1 MNIFLCFVCWYEYIF
16 ISLQA
21 KTKQSNNKNTKIMK
35 KQTNIAALKELVNYN
50 VLDRVKLRVNGV
62 QAYNIAEG
70 EEYTVIVRYEKQRG
84 RYYFVDRDG
93 RRFLASRY
101 DRAEFVAGE
110 MLAVIAEERAA
121 AKRAAEQ
128 VKASGSV
135 AVCSSL
141 CDLFFQECDILDI
154 RVTSTAVGVDDL
166 GRMLTRYDL
175 VKDDQPAQQEDNND
189 ESDNNN
195 NAQSNDS
202 NEGNQTTAEPSRLAK
217 AAAKAKAFARRTAFA
232 VSLLAV
238 VILCFVVFFAC
249 IPAFNMMLKAAGI
262 EGTACTVLTWC
273 AFFPALDITSWL
285 ECNALAV
292 LARLFPDM
300 FRGPRPEFLR
310 PCSILA
316 KAVRNSL

>member
-1 MNIFLCFVCWYEYIF
+1 
-16 ISLQA
+16 
-21 KTKQSNNKNTKIMK
+21 MK
-35 KQTNIAALKELVNYN
+35 KQTNIAALKELVNTN

-70 EEYTVIVRYEKQRG
+70 EEYTVITEYAKQRG

-110 MLAVIAEERAA
+110 MLEVIAEERSAA
-121 AKRAAEQ
+121 QHAAEQ
-128 VKASGSV
+128 VKKFGSV
-135 AVCSSL
+135 LVCAALLS
-141 CDLFFQECDILDI
+141 LFFEECDRLKIN
-154 RVTSTAVGVDDL
+154 VKSTAVGVDDL
-166 GRMLTRYDL
+166 GRMLTRYEL
-175 VKDDQPAQQEDNND
+175 VKDAEPAQQEDNDND
-189 ESDNNN
+189 AQSDNND
-195 NAQSNDS
+195 AQNDES

-217 AAAKAKAFARRTAFA
+217 VAAKVKAYARGAAFA
-232 VSLLAV
+232 VSLAAV
-238 VILCFVVFFAC
+238 VVLCLVFFFAC

-273 AFFPALDITSWL
+273 ALFPALDITSWL

>member
-1 MNIFLCFVCWYEYIF
+1 
-16 ISLQA
+16 
-21 KTKQSNNKNTKIMK
+21 MK
-35 KQTNIAALKELVNYN
+35 KSTNIAALKELVNYN

-70 EEYTVIVRYEKQRG
+70 EEYTVIVKYEKQRG

-93 RRFLASRY
+93 RRFLASHY
-101 DRAEFVAGE
+101 DRAEFIAGE
-110 MLAVIAEERAA
+110 MLAVIAEERSAA
-121 AKRAAEQ
+121 QRAAEQ

-141 CDLFFQECDILDI
+141 CDLFFEECDILGI
-154 RVTSTAVGVDDL
+154 RVKSTAVGVDNL
-166 GRMLTRYDL
+166 GRMLTCYDL
-175 VKDDQPAQQEDNND
+175 VKDDEPAQQED
-189 ESDNNN
+189 SDNND
-195 NAQSNDS
+195 AQSNESD
-202 NEGNQTTAEPSRLAK
+202 QTTAEPSRLAK
-217 AAAKAKAFARRTAFA
+217 AAAKVKAYARRAAFD

-238 VILCFVVFFAC
+238 VVLCFVVFFAC
-249 IPAFNMMLKAAGI
+249 IPAFNLMLKAAGI
-262 EGTACTVLTWC
+262 EGTACTVFTWC
-273 AFFPALDITSWL
+273 ALFPALDITSWL

-292 LARLFPDM
+292 LARLFPDV